1 MSQNFTS
8 GWMRSSKETWWLK
21 YDLNKFWVINYLWN
35 KSFMWIQFLCPIQ
48 MIQRKRYKYEYP
60 FKFVH
65 GNPA

>member
-1 MSQNFTS
+1 
-8 GWMRSSKETWWLK
+8 
-21 YDLNKFWVINYLWN
+21 
-35 KSFMWIQFLCPIQ
+35 MWIQFLCPIQ